1 MLEFLYTIKSKGV
14 IQMENAPAVKID
26 TQRNISHIEVDLSD
40 IKSYINVIEDGN
52 IDVIALERNLDLWYS
67 HNKVNDVNDVATN
80 LVHDLSLHKGTKDV
94 TIHGNVFLTKVDDV
108 TGESVPF
115 TPEDIANINIAKT
128 L

>member
-1 MLEFLYTIKSKGV
+1 
-14 IQMENAPAVKID
+14 MENAPAVKID